1 MTLNAGLPPI
11 PLAARRQEDLLEKAS
26 RIILTVRDLDRIFAH
41 STVPVPPEVE
51 SVLARAEKGDEVFA
65 DRFSAAEFVT
75 MVRTRYLAREP
86 NLQELIEPLGG
97 LGSAPV
103 LFCQVESAEEVV
115 SFVLGEH
122 ENEVLAATYLDR
134 SRTTRTISLGDL
146 RGLLRASPLP
156 AAGRALSAIEA
167 LPDGQLLRLGET
179 EAASI
184 ARTLWTKY
192 NLAREKGVTVVG
204 LEQFTKDLSDA
215 GSMDVLLGSIWLQD
229 SLVTAALDATA
240 RQIVGVLYITDFL
253 PPAGCTSPAR

>member
-1 MTLNAGLPPI
+1 MGV
-11 PLAARRQEDLLEKAS
+11 
-26 RIILTVRDLDRIFAH
+26 LTVRDLDRILAH
-41 STVPVPPEVE
+41 STVPVPPEVG

-97 LGSAPV
+97 LCSAPV
-103 LFCQVESAEEVV
+103 LFCQVESGEEVV
-115 SFVLGEH
+115 SLVLDEH
-122 ENEVLAATYLDR
+122 EVLAVTYLDR
-134 SRTTRTISLGDL
+134 SRTARTIPVGDL

-167 LPDGQLLRLGET
+167 LLEGQLLRLGET

-184 ARTLWTKY
+184 ARMLWTKY

-204 LEQFTKDLSDA
+204 LEQFTKDLSGA

-240 RQIVGVLYITDFL
+240 RQIVGVVYITDFL

>member
-1 MTLNAGLPPI
+1 M
-11 PLAARRQEDLLEKAS
+11 
-26 RIILTVRDLDRIFAH
+26 LTVRDLDRILAH

-51 SVLARAEKGDEVFA
+51 SVMARAEKGDEVFA

-86 NLQELIEPLGG
+86 NLQDLIEPLGG

-103 LFCQVESAEEVV
+103 LFCQVESGEEVV
-115 SFVLGEH
+115 SLVLDEH
-122 ENEVLAATYLDR
+122 EVLAVTYLDR
-134 SRTTRTISLGDL
+134 SRTARTISVGGL
-146 RGLLRASPLP
+146 RGLLGASTLP

-167 LPDGQLLRLGET
+167 LPDDRLLRLGET

-192 NLAREKGVTVVG
+192 NLAREKVVTVVG

-215 GSMDVLLGSIWLQD
+215 GSMDVLLGSIWLQE

-253 PPAGCTSPAR
+253 PPAGRTSPAR

>member
-1 MTLNAGLPPI
+1 M
-11 PLAARRQEDLLEKAS
+11 S
-26 RIILTVRDLDRIFAH
+26 VSTVRDLDRILAH

-51 SVLARAEKGDEVFA
+51 SVMARAQKDDEVFA
-65 DRFSAAEFVT
+65 DRFSAAEFVA
-75 MVRTRYLAREP
+75 MVRSKYLAREP

-103 LFCQVESAEEVV
+103 LFCQVESGEEVV
-115 SFVLGEH
+115 SLVLDEH
-122 ENEVLAATYLDR
+122 EHEVLAVTYLDR
-134 SRTTRTISLGDL
+134 SRTARTISVGDL

-167 LPDGQLLRLGET
+167 LPDDRVLRLGET
-179 EAASI
+179 EASSI

-229 SLVTAALDATA
+229 SLVTAALDPTA
-240 RQIVGVLYITDFL
+240 RRIVGVLYITDFL
-253 PPAGCTSPAR
+253 PPARRETPAR

>member
-1 MTLNAGLPPI
+1 M
-11 PLAARRQEDLLEKAS
+11 RSK
-26 RIILTVRDLDRIFAH
+26 
-41 STVPVPPEVE
+41 
-51 SVLARAEKGDEVFA
+51 
-65 DRFSAAEFVT
+65 
-75 MVRTRYLAREP
+75 YLAREP
-86 NLQELIEPLGG
+86 NLQELIEPLVG
-97 LGSAPV
+97 LGSTPV
-103 LFCQVESAEEVV
+103 IFCQVESAEEVV

-134 SRTTRTISLGDL
+134 SRTARTTSLGDL

-204 LEQFTKDLSDA
+204 LEQFTKDLSELA
-215 GSMDVLLGSIWLQD
+215 RRGSCC
-229 SLVTAALDATA
+229 A
-240 RQIVGVLYITDFL
+240 RPGYRTHW
-253 PPAGCTSPAR
+253 